1 MSAPNLDDP
10 LAADVAEAW
19 KTNAAKAAATAREWV
34 AKYAK

>member
-19 KTNAAKAAATAREWV
+19 KANAAKAAATAREWTG
-34 AKYAK
+34 KYAK